1 MVKEKLFFS
10 EAMFLLFV
18 WLMSQRDGDGD
29 MGFAWELAHKEKD
42 IASAQE
48 TIVSTTLK
56 VFLRF
61 LFQ

>member
-1 MVKEKLFFS
+1 
-10 EAMFLLFV
+10 
-18 WLMSQRDGDGD
+18 MSQRDGDGD